1 MEDIIRAIYS
11 IQNSYFVD
19 SLAKVDCLVNTHCD
33 IDNVFKRI
41 CISCNVVKGHFE
53 VPSVLLYDTLN
64 TIYISIKNG
73 NNLDFT
79 LVHYLS
85 ITACRSNVKSF
96 GSFIK
101 ATKLGH
107 FSSSIV
113 NSPFG
118 TFYVGKG
125 IILDDKLNV
134 LLYAAV
140 DCCIDRN
147 KLIIERYKLYI
158 SPSVFNNKKNIFNKN
173 IISKLIPAA
182 LNTLVHNIDYG
193 DILVIK
199 ASPAVQ
205 VIIEDRNDVIIHP
218 NINESYTTDMNS
230 VLSDNLSSILEILYG
245 NQ

>member
-1 MEDIIRAIYS
+1 MEDIIHAMYS
-11 IQNSYFVD
+11 IQSSYFMNP
-19 SLAKVDCLVNTHCD
+19 LAKMDCLVNNHCD

-53 VPSVLLYDTLN
+53 VPSVLLYNTLN

-79 LVHYLS
+79 LVHYLL

-107 FSSSIV
+107 FSPSIV
-113 NSPFG
+113 NSSFG

-140 DCCIDRN
+140 DCCVDRN

-173 IISKLIPAA
+173 VISKLIPAA
-182 LNTLVHNIDYG
+182 LNTLVHNRDYN
-193 DILVIK
+193 DILIIK
-199 ASPAVQ
+199 ASPTVQ
-205 VIIEDRNDVIIHP
+205 VIIEDRNDVIMRS
-218 NINESYTTDMNS
+218 NVNESYTTDVNS
-230 VLSDNLSSILEILYG
+230 VLSDNLSSVLEILYG